1 MAVQSP
7 PRPIPARSIAV
18 KASAPSPVGPA
29 EVEALLCDL
38 VAAYESLG
46 ALAGEHRAAISRADG
61 DAVEACARREAE
73 LASRLAELELRRRAV
88 AGPGGAEG
96 QRVTMCSVI
105 ERLPEPARGRAAA
118 SADRLRDL
126 VRKVQRDYRTI
137 REATRSIV
145 AHIDGLVQQVNR
157 RLNGASTYGPAGR
170 VDAPGPVA
178 CGIDLT
184 H

>member
-1 MAVQSP
+1 MPVQTS
-7 PRPIPARSIAV
+7 PRPVAAKPVAARPV
-18 KASAPSPVGPA
+18 GPPFVGPA
-29 EVEALLCDL
+29 EVEVLLSDL
-38 VAAYESLG
+38 VAAYESLA
-46 ALAGEHRAAISRADG
+46 ALAAEHRAAISRADG

-73 LASRLAELELRRRAV
+73 LAARLAELEVRRRAV
-88 AGPGGAEG
+88 AGPAGAPG
-96 QRVTMCSVI
+96 QRVTIATVI

-145 AHIDGLVQQVNR
+145 AHIDGLVQQVSR
-157 RLNGASTYGPAGR
+157 RLGGASTYGPAGR
-170 VDAPGPVA
+170 VESPGPVA